1 MKRLPILTLLGTIAC
16 IGNANATHIYAN
28 NVSAHN
34 TAVLQHTIAQTAFAS
49 FAGPM
54 SIDTGTKATL
64 PAMPTEDPK
73 TTYGHAP
80 MYGEMSLYGEFN
92 DDGRSG
98 GDYANARKT
107 LNNGWFNWQHLGND
121 TKFNELSRLDSSF
134 DLYIGGITSGET
146 YFKYG
151 RTAWGIYTGY
161 IDGNLTN
168 QDIDTNAQGGF
179 FGIYNKYA
187 TQNFNI
193 SSTINGGV
201 VDNITDTTFGTDE
214 HTTFWIA
221 GTANIA
227 YNIAMDNTFTLQPS
241 IQAGYTWIK
250 SENYTSASG
259 DIITNDAF
267 NMFEITPTFRAIK
280 HIGNN
285 WYGALDVRH
294 VMIFANNGDITVND
308 TAVDTLNYD
317 NFTEYGISLEK
328 SVGHITLRANI
339 GRREGSHN
347 GWTGGLNF
355 KYLF

>member
-1 MKRLPILTLLGTIAC
+1 MKRLLFLVTLAVATYTNGAD
-16 IGNANATHIYAN
+16 ATHIFAN
-28 NVSAHN
+28 NISAHN
-34 TAVLQHTIAQTAFAS
+34 TAVLQHTIAQTAFAA
-49 FAGPM
+49 FTGPM
-54 SIDTGTKATL
+54 SIDTGKKSPL
-64 PAMPTEDPK
+64 PATPNEDPG

-80 MYGEMSLYGEFN
+80 MYGTMSLYGEFN

-98 GDYANARKT
+98 GDYANAQKT
-107 LNNGWFNWQHLGND
+107 LSNAWFNWQHLGNN
-121 TKFNELSRLDSSF
+121 TKFDELPRLDSNF
-134 DLYIGGITSGET
+134 DLYMGGITSGET
-146 YFKYG
+146 HFKYG

-168 QDIDTNAQGGF
+168 HDIDTDAQGGF
-179 FGIYNKYA
+179 FGVYNKYA

-201 VDNITDTTFGTDE
+201 VDNITDTVFGTDE

-241 IQAGYTWIK
+241 IQTGYTWIK

-267 NMFEITPTFRAIK
+267 NMFEVTPTLRAIK
-280 HIGNN
+280 HIGDN

-294 VMIFANNGDITVND
+294 VMIFANDGDITVNN
-308 TAVDTLNYD
+308 TAINTLDYD

-339 GRREGSHN
+339 GRREGSHS
-347 GWTGGLNF
+347 GWTGGINF
-355 KYLF
+355 KHLF